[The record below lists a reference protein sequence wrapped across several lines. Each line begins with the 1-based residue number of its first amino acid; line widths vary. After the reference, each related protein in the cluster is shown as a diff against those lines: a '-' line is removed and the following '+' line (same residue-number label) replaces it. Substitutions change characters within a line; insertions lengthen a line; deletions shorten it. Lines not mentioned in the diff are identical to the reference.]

1 MKVVDSATRP
11 FERALASIRLIEAR
25 PDFVLDEV
33 PAPQRL
39 APHAYALTAASF
51 DESEAI
57 SGRFVLLHDP
67 DGIDEW
73 EGTFRVVVFMQVT
86 PESDIVTD
94 DLMTHVAWSWL
105 LEAIHPLD
113 VRQLGGTVTKS
124 LGQSFG
130 TMADRQPQGIVEIR
144 ASWTPEDVGTPDS
157 IAAHFQ
163 AWLNLLE
170 LGAGLSPLPDGVA
183 TVKQRRRG

>member
-1 MKVVDSATRP
+1 VKVVDSATRP
-11 FERALASIRLIEAR
+11 FERALAAIRVVDSR
-25 PDFVLDEV
+25 PEFILDEV

-39 APHAYALTAASF
+39 APHAYALTAESCE
-51 DESEAI
+51 DSEAI

-73 EGTFRVVVFMQVT
+73 EGTFRVVIFMQVQ
-86 PESDIVTD
+86 PESDMVTD
-94 DLMTHVAWSWL
+94 ELMTDVAWSWL

-113 VRQLGGTVTKS
+113 TRQLGGTVTKS

-144 ASWTPEDVGTPDS
+144 ASWTPEDLDAPESVS
-157 IAAHFQ
+157 SHFQ
-163 AWLNLLE
+163 AWLRLLE
-170 LGAGLSPLPDGVA
+170 LGAGLNPLPEGVA
-183 TVKQRRRG
+183 TVHQRRRG

>member
-1 MKVVDSATRP
+1 MKVVDAATRP
-11 FERALASIRLIEAR
+11 FERALAAIRLIAAR
-25 PDFVLDEV
+25 PEFVLDEV

-39 APHAYALTAASF
+39 APHAYALTAESF
-51 DESEAI
+51 EDSDAI

-73 EGTFRVVVFMQVT
+73 EGTFRVVVFMQVQ

-94 DLMTHVAWSWL
+94 ELMTDVAWSWL
-105 LEAIHPLD
+105 LEAIHPLE

-130 TMADRQPQGIVEIR
+130 TMADRQPQGVVEIR
-144 ASWTPEDVGTPDS
+144 ASWTPEAPDSPDS

-163 AWLNLLE
+163 AWLGLLE
-170 LGAGLSPLPDGVA
+170 LGAGLNPLPEGVA
-183 TVKQRRRG
+183 TVNQRRRG